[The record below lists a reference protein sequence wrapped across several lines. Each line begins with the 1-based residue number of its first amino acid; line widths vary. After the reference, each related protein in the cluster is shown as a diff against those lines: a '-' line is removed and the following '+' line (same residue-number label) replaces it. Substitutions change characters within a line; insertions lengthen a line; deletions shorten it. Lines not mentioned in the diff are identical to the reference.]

1 MPPPGSRKPKELVA
15 PPVFVRI
22 LPRNVGGHVEDGNK
36 NNVAKRL
43 KDWRGS
49 NTDGD
54 GTKTKDNKPCVI
66 LSDTHGDTMYGFP
79 KDVFGP
85 GATNADIFTNVA
97 APLLHKFLDADD
109 PHSVILFAYGQTG
122 TGKTHTLMGP
132 EVSWDT
138 VDHSEWGV
146 FPRIVSEVLRVME
159 TRQGNCAYATHV
171 SAVEFYFCQGFCLL
185 DGKKQVLVRDGEIV
199 GKKQVKVERAEDVLR
214 VLANVRNTRT
224 TASTKMN
231 PALMS
236 SMGKQSGSKNN
247 TAHGGSSRSHCA
259 LTLRLSMVDKQ

>member
-1 MPPPGSRKPKELVA
+1 M
-15 PPVFVRI
+15 
-22 LPRNVGGHVEDGNK
+22 
-36 NNVAKRL
+36 
-43 KDWRGS
+43 
-49 NTDGD
+49 
-54 GTKTKDNKPCVI
+54 
-66 LSDTHGDTMYGFP
+66 
-79 KDVFGP
+79 
-85 GATNADIFTNVA
+85 
-97 APLLHKFLDADD
+97 
-109 PHSVILFAYGQTG
+109 
-122 TGKTHTLMGP
+122 
-132 EVSWDT
+132 
-138 VDHSEWGV
+138 DHSEWGV
-146 FPRIVSEVLRVME
+146 FPRIASEVLRVME